1 MRLKFNTAINIAAYS
16 SEPERTKMK
25 PTAAK
30 FISRPFHCATA
41 IICSYLVAIYPV
53 MAQQGQ
59 QAETAVQQSVIE
71 DSDLEAPK
79 IPDDQLD
86 SLVAPIALYPDPL
99 LAQTLAA
106 STYPLEV
113 IQLQQ
118 WLAKNP
124 DLKGQALAD
133 AVQKQN
139 WDPSIQ
145 ATAALPDV
153 VKLLSDDIT
162 WTTDLGNA
170 FLAQQ
175 ADVMAAVQRMRLKA
189 QGKGT
194 LQTSQQQVVKTEE
207 VEGKS
212 VVVVEQ
218 ADPEVVYVPSYNPTI
233 VYGEPVYPYPSI
245 YYPPV
250 GAYVTGTAIAFGVGI
265 AVGAA
270 WHGGW
275 GWGCG
280 WGHND
285 INVNVHNNYVNNY
298 NRRNNIHTNNNN
310 WQHHP
315 QHRGGAPYPN
325 RNVSNKYPGAGNR
338 PGASNRPGSG
348 AGNVNR
354 PGSGTANR
362 PGSGTTNHPGG
373 GKANRPG
380 QGGSGDRQRPGQ
392 GGSGDRQRPGQGQA
406 GNRPGSGGS
415 GDRQRPSG
423 GSAKRPSGG
432 GASTRPASRPSG
444 SANHIGN
451 RNISKPSS
459 GRSKSAFNSG
469 GGSRSSA
476 RASHSRGSRS
486 MSGGHRG
493 GGRRR

>member
-1 MRLKFNTAINIAAYS
+1 
-16 SEPERTKMK
+16 MK
-25 PTAAK
+25 LTAAK
-30 FISRPFHCATA
+30 FTSRPFHSATA
-41 IICSYLVAIYPV
+41 IICSFLVAIYPV

-59 QAETAVQQSVIE
+59 QAQTAVQQTVTNE
-71 DSDLEAPK
+71 SDLEAPK

-170 FLAQQ
+170 FLSQQ
-175 ADVMAAVQRMRLKA
+175 ADVMDAIQRMRLKA

-218 ADPEVVYVPSYNPTI
+218 ADPEVVYVPSYNPTV
-233 VYGEPVYPYPSI
+233 VYGEPAYPYPSI

-250 GAYVTGTAIAFGVGI
+250 GAYVAGTALAFGVGI
-265 AVGAA
+265 AVGSA
-270 WHGGW
+270 WRGGW

-280 WGHND
+280 WGNSNVK
-285 INVNVHNNYVNNY
+285 INVNNNYVSHY
-298 NRRNNIHTNNNN
+298 NRNNVNNKIGNN
-310 WQHHP
+310 GSWQHNP

-325 RNVSNKYPGAGNR
+325 RDTSNRYGGNGRGGQNGNR
-338 PGASNRPGSG
+338 QPG
-348 AGNVNR
+348 
-354 PGSGTANR
+354 T
-362 PGSGTTNHPGG
+362 
-373 GKANRPG
+373 RPG
-380 QGGSGDRQRPGQ
+380 QGGSGNRRPGQADNRPGQGDRQRPGQ
-392 GGSGDRQRPGQGQA
+392 SGSGDRQRPGQGQA
-406 GNRPGSGGS
+406 GNRPGKSGT

-423 GSAKRPSGG
+423 GSATRPSGG
-432 GASTRPASRPSG
+432 SKGTRAPSHAS
-444 SANHIGN
+444 SANRVGN
-451 RNISKPSS
+451 QHVSKPSS
-459 GRSKSAFNSG
+459 GRSQSAFGSG
-469 GGSRSSA
+469 GGSRHSAASSY
-476 RASHSRGSRS
+476 SRGSRS
-486 MSGGHRG
+486 MSGGQRG

>member
-1 MRLKFNTAINIAAYS
+1 
-16 SEPERTKMK
+16 MK
-25 PTAAK
+25 PPASQIT
-30 FISRPFHCATA
+30 FSTRPFHGLTA
-41 IICSYLVAIYPV
+41 ILCSYLVAVYPV
-53 MAQQGQ
+53 MAQQGP
-59 QAETAVQQSVIE
+59 QAQSAVQETVTNE
-71 DSDLEAPK
+71 SDLEAPK
-79 IPDDQLD
+79 IPNDQLD

-145 ATAALPDV
+145 ATAVLPDV

-170 FLAQQ
+170 FLSQQ
-175 ADVMAAVQRMRLKA
+175 ADVMDAVQRMRLKA
-189 QGKGT
+189 QGKGA

-207 VEGKS
+207 VDGKS
-212 VVVVEQ
+212 VLVVEQ
-218 ADPEVVYVPSYNPTI
+218 ADPEVVYVPSYNPTA
-233 VYGEPVYPYPSI
+233 VYGEPAYPYPSI

-250 GAYVTGTAIAFGVGI
+250 GASVAGAAISFGVGVAI
-265 AVGAA
+265 GSA

-325 RNVSNKYPGAGNR
+325 RDT
-338 PGASNRPGSG
+338 SNRFGGNGQHGHRQPG
-348 AGNVNR
+348 
-354 PGSGTANR
+354 T
-362 PGSGTTNHPGG
+362 
-373 GKANRPG
+373 RPG
-380 QGGSGDRQRPGQ
+380 QGGSGDRRP
-392 GGSGDRQRPGQGQA
+392 GQA
-406 GNRPGSGGS
+406 GNRPGHGNRPGQGSAGDRQRPGKGQAGNRPSKGGA

-423 GSAKRPSGG
+423 GSAKRPTGGSAKRSTGGSAKKSTGGSAKRPSSG
-432 GASTRPASRPSG
+432 SRTRPSHTSN
-444 SANHIGN
+444 ANRIGN
-451 RNISKPSS
+451 RHVSKPSS
-459 GRSKSAFNSG
+459 GRSKSAFGSG

-486 MSGGHRG
+486 MGGGHKGGGRKGGGRKG